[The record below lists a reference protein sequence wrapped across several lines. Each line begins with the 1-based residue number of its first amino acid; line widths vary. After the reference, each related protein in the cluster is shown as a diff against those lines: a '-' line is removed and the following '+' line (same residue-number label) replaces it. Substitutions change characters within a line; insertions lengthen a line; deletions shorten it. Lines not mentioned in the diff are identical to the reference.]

1 MNRMFKLTKNE
12 VKKTFSQ
19 KSTPIMLALL
29 VVVVLI
35 AGFILKANAPST
47 TDDWKIQLTQT
58 NLTLQT
64 QMALPQTGPSI
75 TIEQM
80 QQQITTNNYRIDHD
94 LPPIEGRS
102 LWGFVI
108 PVSALISLVS
118 LLTII
123 VGAGAIAGEFSDG
136 TIKLLL
142 SRPFKRWKILL
153 SKYLSVL
160 LFALAGL
167 VTLFVASFLIGGM
180 FYGFSGVSQPF
191 LAYTDGAV
199 HEVNMLWHIFTTYGY
214 GCVSLLMM
222 VTFAFAISTVT
233 RNNSLA
239 VGISLF
245 LMFTGSMIV
254 NLLKDYSW
262 VKYILF
268 ANTDLTQYING
279 TPLVSGMTMSFSLI
293 VLAVYFVIFNTTS
306 WLVFGKRDVA
316 G

>member
-1 MNRMFKLTKNE
+1 MFKLTKNE

-35 AGFILKANAPST
+35 AGFILKANVPSIT
-47 TDDWKIQLTQT
+47 EEWKTQLTQT
-58 NLTLQT
+58 NQTLQT
-64 QMALPQTGPSI
+64 QIALPQTGPGISK
-75 TIEQM
+75 EQI
-80 QQQITTNNYRIDHD
+80 QQEITTNTYRIDHD

-108 PVSALISLVS
+108 PVSTLISLVS

-160 LFALAGL
+160 IFALAGL

-279 TPLVSGMTMSFSLI
+279 TPMVSGMTMSFSLI

-306 WLVFGKRDVA
+306 WLVFSKRDVA

>member
-1 MNRMFKLTKNE
+1 MFKLTKNE

-47 TDDWKIQLTQT
+47 TDDWKIQLTQS
-58 NLTLQT
+58 NQTLQT

-306 WLVFGKRDVA
+306 WLVFSKRDVA

>member
-1 MNRMFKLTKNE
+1 MFKLTKNE